1 MDPQQDANLRR
12 RAQGR
17 GTAQTR
23 DEGKFRPPENQNL
36 KQNAERR
43 MMAEAWHGPVADGKS
58 LLGEGG
64 RGLLNIPKARATGEC
79 EGRHQGQCLTG
90 GKGRNSNPRLEG
102 SGPATVQAGGRGHV
116 LFQRWILLIARM
128 KTEEMTRVKYSGGG
142 KKRGERCWS
151 KK

>member
-1 MDPQQDANLRR
+1 
-12 RAQGR
+12 
-17 GTAQTR
+17 
-23 DEGKFRPPENQNL
+23 
-36 KQNAERR
+36 
-43 MMAEAWHGPVADGKS
+43 MAEAWHGPVADGKS

-102 SGPATVQAGGRGHV
+102 SGPVQAGGRGHV

-151 KK
+151 KKCAGNCGKEENVRVRKHRCAVAWRTGRNSDVVAMSPLC